1 MFKGVNCATYNIV
14 SCSILFYCDLFWSV
28 LLLFLSTLGDLIVV
42 LRVVERFIRHIV
54 HCCLLVIH
62 ILNKLISV
70 PKTNCVLFT
79 LGVKLGNYTFFV

>member
-1 MFKGVNCATYNIV
+1 MV
-14 SCSILFYCDLFWSV
+14 SCFILFYCDLFWSV
-28 LLLFLSTLGDLIVV
+28 LFLFLSTLGDLIVV

-70 PKTNCVLFT
+70 PKMNCVLFHWG
-79 LGVKLGNYTFFV
+79 LSWGIILFG